1 MTDQDGS
8 SRQDLLSKQYSLERR
23 KQTNPRRKGLVSVF
37 LFISLVT
44 SSLVVPGAWL
54 VVPHANE
61 SWAQNQSGKGS
72 CLPSGLQFLMQMKHK
87 LRPIRA
93 GVERRMLCK
102 CKWGMNSA
110 GPIRERSVS
119 MFSHCHFGPP
129 SGALFPYFNYLASRI
144 L

>member
-1 MTDQDGS
+1 MTNQDSS
-8 SRQDLLSKQYSLERR
+8 SRQVLLSKQYSLGMWE
-23 KQTNPRRKGLVSVF
+23 QTSPRRNGLVSVF

-61 SWAQNQSGKGS
+61 SWAQNQSGKGL
-72 CLPSGLQFLMQMKHK
+72 CLPSGLQCLMQMKHK
-87 LRPIRA
+87 PRPIRA
-93 GVERRMLCK
+93 GAERRMMCK
-102 CKWGMNSA
+102 CKWSMNLA

-119 MFSHCHFGPP
+119 MFSRCHFGPP
-129 SGALFPYFNYLASRI
+129 FGALFPYFNYLASRI